1 MRLKTF
7 TAVNMPDAMRQVR
20 AALGDEAII
29 LSTEHDKIR
38 KQLLVTAG
46 VEEKPSSKA
55 VKSTLKPKIKVEAGV
70 LDSLTD
76 VLDRHHL
83 PRRLANRLLRQAE
96 EVQGNVLHVLE
107 EVLASSIAFTEDMP
121 TAPLVLIGQPGA
133 GKTVTA
139 ARLAAR
145 ARLAG
150 QEVILFSTDTV
161 KAGGIEQL
169 GNLARAM
176 KVPLHTA
183 EDPKALTHAMRQ
195 IPAGTRVFIDT
206 AGLDPR
212 TDAAHLTALTKIP
225 SVAFAWVL
233 PVSGDAEDMREEAEA
248 LATAVPL
255 SVLLPTRLDLAR
267 RLGGVINAAMNL
279 GLPIGPTG
287 MSVSIA
293 KGLRPLSAPLLAALM
308 LADVKVPKGR
318 FLGDAKS

>member
-20 AALGDEAII
+20 AALGDDAII
-29 LSTEHDKIR
+29 LSTEQDKAR
-38 KQLLVTAG
+38 KQIIVTAG
-46 VEEKPSSKA
+46 VEDQPVPK
-55 VKSTLKPKIKVEAGV
+55 TLKPTPKPKMKIEPGV
-70 LDSLTD
+70 LDTLTD

-96 EVQGNVLHVLE
+96 DIQGNALHVLE
-107 EVLASSIAFTEDMP
+107 EILASSVAFSEDLP
-121 TAPLVLIGQPGA
+121 VVPLVLLGQPGA

-150 QEVILFSTDTV
+150 QEVMLFSTDTV

-176 KVPLHTA
+176 KAPLHTA
-183 EDPKALTHAMRQ
+183 EDPKALAHALRQ
-195 IPAGTRVFIDT
+195 VPAGTRVFIDT

-212 TDAAHLTALTKIP
+212 TDAANLATMTKIP
-225 SVAFAWVL
+225 GVAFAWVF
-233 PVSGDAEDMREEAEA
+233 PVSGDAEDIREEAEA
-248 LATAVPL
+248 LAAAVPL
-255 SVLLPTRLDLAR
+255 SLLLPTRLDFAR
-267 RLGGVINAAMNL
+267 RLGGIINAAVSL

-293 KGLRPLSAPLLAALM
+293 KGLRPLSASLLAALM
-308 LADVKVPKGR
+308 MADVKVPKGR
-318 FLGDAKS
+318 FLGDVKS